1 METLRAAAPIPP
13 SESAARFDARL
24 AIAACASSI
33 GTLFPGM
40 GPSIPVGRGQENSLA
55 GFSVASGITGCAR
68 CWS

>member
-40 GPSIPVGRGQENSLA
+40 GPSIPQENSLA